1 MSKKSEEVK
10 NEVIEEVTL
19 VPDGTST
26 LIPDESNDK
35 LSLDGLLKL
44 EKAANLVCIK
54 YDKEANTYEQQFN
67 FVGKNDVEYAELQ
80 KKYQKYNKIHSKII
94 DDIEAFIDEYFKED

>member
-10 NEVIEEVTL
+10 NEVIEKVDF
-19 VPDGTST
+19 VPDGEAT
-26 LIPDESNDK
+26 LIPDDNNK
-35 LSLDGLLKL
+35 KVSLEDLLKL